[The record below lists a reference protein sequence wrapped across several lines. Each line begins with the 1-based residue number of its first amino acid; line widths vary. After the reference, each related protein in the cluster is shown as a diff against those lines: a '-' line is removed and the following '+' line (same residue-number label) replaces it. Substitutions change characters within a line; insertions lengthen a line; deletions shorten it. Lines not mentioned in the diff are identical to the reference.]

1 MKLIMSVI
9 WGFILSHVLSY
20 VISSMTGAPYSFTT
34 ASLLSIGIIIFVY
47 LIGMASITTQPS
59 EEH

>member
-1 MKLIMSVI
+1 MKLIMSAI

-34 ASLLSIGIIIFVY
+34 ASLLSIGIVILIN
-47 LIGMASITTQPS
+47 LIGMVSISAQPS